1 MPFYFI
7 SGAAFFLKNDFRK
20 NKNGSTSC
28 EDSASNPFFHYC
40 AILFGSRCDSADL
53 LRLGVVRLCGV
64 SYGNWVACETRSRK
78 TFPHLSHS
86 SVHTYTNAKQS
97 THTHLLHMCAQL
109 GSLSFFLLLNGSAAS
124 LCVYVCAHGG
134 VF

>member
-1 MPFYFI
+1 MNAAAASHPGSVTKARTCKHNVWTGYVDGNCGCLHLSRSQLDTQRGFVFFFVFCV
-7 SGAAFFLKNDFRK
+7 SRRAFFLKNDFRK
-20 NKNGSTSC
+20 NKNGSTTC

-64 SYGNWVACETRSRK
+64 SYGNWVAGETRSRK

-86 SVHTYTNAKQS
+86 
-97 THTHLLHMCAQL
+97 
-109 GSLSFFLLLNGSAAS
+109 
-124 LCVYVCAHGG
+124 
-134 VF
+134 